1 MAIVKERGASLEA
14 TLGELATRGD
24 MAGAR
29 DDVRATGDRL
39 ARRLMV
45 VGVGVII
52 LIALEI
58 VSIGVNLA
66 WLPLGLVGVRL
77 CEGGCDG

>member
-1 MAIVKERGASLEA
+1 MTAMKEREVSLEA
-14 TLGELATRGD
+14 TLGDLAT
-24 MAGAR
+24 R

-39 ARRLMV
+39 VRRLRV
-45 VGVGVII
+45 VGVGVVI

-66 WLPLGLVGVRL
+66 WLP
-77 CEGGCDG
+77 

>member
-1 MAIVKERGASLEA
+1 MKERGASLEA
-14 TLGELATRGD
+14 TLGELATRWD

-29 DDVRATGDRL
+29 ADVRATGDRL
-39 ARRLMV
+39 ARRLKM

-58 VSIGVNLA
+58 VSITVSLMGLA
-66 WLPLGLVGVRL
+66 G
-77 CEGGCDG
+77 